1 MIGILVYI
9 LNYNGIYANLQPGE
23 IRQENII
30 SICFIGGLSS
40 LGVYYT
46 SQLIYNIPLIN
57 KILLNIGKYSFS
69 IMALHFFCFKFVTL
83 LYIIVNHKD
92 TNMLSVFPNIRNC
105 GIEWT
110 ILYIY
115 FGIIFSYMYN

>member
-1 MIGILVYI
+1 
-9 LNYNGIYANLQPGE
+9 
-23 IRQENII
+23 
-30 SICFIGGLSS
+30 
-40 LGVYYT
+40 
-46 SQLIYNIPLIN
+46 
-57 KILLNIGKYSFS
+57 
-69 IMALHFFCFKFVTL
+69 MALHFFCFKFVTL

-115 FGIIFSYMYN
+115 FGIIFPICITKFYKSFMTKISSLSNSHKGI